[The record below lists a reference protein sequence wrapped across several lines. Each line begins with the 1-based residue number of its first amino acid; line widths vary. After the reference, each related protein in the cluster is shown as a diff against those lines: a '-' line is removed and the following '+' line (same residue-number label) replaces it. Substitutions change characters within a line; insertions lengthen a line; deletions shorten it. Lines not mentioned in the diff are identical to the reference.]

1 MALFE
6 ITYFSILWSNLLEW
20 GYQCTLPLYHP
31 FVIDMVIAMEH
42 GIPASSESRF
52 IHAVNKASSE
62 QRRGWG
68 FHAYERPTGPQQIS
82 KSRFIHAV
90 NKASYERNLRR
101 WEERNVE
108 ARSEATL
115 RVNER
120 GQAKEALS
128 TTHYHLP
135 MHCTLRYGT

>member
-1 MALFE
+1 
-6 ITYFSILWSNLLEW
+6 
-20 GYQCTLPLYHP
+20 
-31 FVIDMVIAMEH
+31 MVFAIGH

-52 IHAVNKASSE
+52 IHTVNKASSE
-62 QRRGWG
+62 RRRGWG
-68 FHAYERPTGPQQIS
+68 FQCHERPTGPQQIS

-90 NKASYERNLRR
+90 NKARSEHNLRR

-120 GQAKEALS
+120 WWAKEALS
-128 TTHYHLP
+128 MIHYHLP
-135 MHCTLRYGT
+135 MHWKLRYGTLLMVPQAKLSHGCAR

>member
-1 MALFE
+1 MIA
-6 ITYFSILWSNLLEW
+6 W
-20 GYQCTLPLYHP
+20 GYQRTLPFYHA

-42 GIPASSESRF
+42 GIPASSKSRF

-62 QRRGWG
+62 RRRGWG

-82 KSRFIHAV
+82 ESQFIHAV
-90 NKASYERNLRR
+90 NKANSERNLRW

-108 ARSEATL
+108 ARSEVTL

-120 GQAKEALS
+120 WRAKEALS
-128 TTHYHLP
+128 TTNYHLP